1 MNMTA
6 RFDAIGFD
14 ADDTLWHSEILY
26 AEAQAQLR
34 QLLGGY
40 AAPDRIDAV
49 LHDTEMRNLPRYGY
63 GIKGFALS
71 MIEAALEVSGDQ
83 ITGHEVRQVLNAA
96 QRMLSADL
104 QLLDHAAEVV
114 AQLAQTYPLLL
125 ITKGDLFDQERKIDR
140 SGLRSYFSQIEIVR
154 DKTPE
159 VYAALL
165 DKHHLAPGRFLMVG
179 NSLRSDILPVVELG
193 GRAVHIPYHIT
204 WAHEHVETPN
214 TDGYVTLDHLGQLP
228 EVIARLTSA

>member
-1 MNMTA
+1 MTPH
-6 RFDAIGFD
+6 FDAIGFD

-34 QLLGGY
+34 QMLGGY

-49 LHDTEMRNLPRYGY
+49 LHATEMRNLALYGY

-71 MIEAALEVSGDQ
+71 MIEAALDVSADRL
-83 ITGHEVRQVLNAA
+83 TGREVRQVLAA
-96 QRMLSADL
+96 ARQMLSADL

-114 AQLAQTYPLLL
+114 ARLAETYPLML
-125 ITKGDLFDQERKIDR
+125 ITKGDLFDQERKIEQ
-140 SGLRSYFSQIEIVR
+140 SGLRPYFSQIEIVR
-154 DKTPE
+154 DKTAE

-165 DKHHLAPGRFLMVG
+165 TKHHIPPPRFVMIG

-193 GRAVHIPYHIT
+193 GYAIHIPYHIT
-204 WAHEHVETPN
+204 WAHEHIDTPD
-214 TDGYVTLDHLGQLP
+214 TDGYVTLEHLGQLP
-228 EVIARLTSA
+228 AAIARLTSA

>member
-1 MNMTA
+1 MTPY
-6 RFDAIGFD
+6 FEAIGFD

-34 QLLGGY
+34 QMLGGY

-49 LHDTEMRNLPRYGY
+49 LHATEMRNLALYGY

-71 MIEAALEVSGDQ
+71 MIEAALDVSADRL
-83 ITGHEVRQVLNAA
+83 TGREVRQVLAA
-96 QRMLSADL
+96 ARHMLSADL

-114 AQLAQTYPLLL
+114 AQLAQTYPLML
-125 ITKGDLFDQERKIDR
+125 ITKGDVFDQERKIER
-140 SGLRSYFSQIEIVR
+140 SGLRSYFRQIEIVR
-154 DKTPE
+154 DKTAE

-165 DKHHLAPGRFLMVG
+165 NKHHIAPERFLMVG

-193 GRAVHIPYHIT
+193 GYAIHIPYHIT
-204 WAHEHVETPN
+204 WAHEHIDAPDI
-214 TDGYVTLDHLGQLP
+214 DGYVTLEHLGQLP
-228 EVIARLTSA
+228 AAIARLTSA

>member
-1 MNMTA
+1 MA

-14 ADDTLWHSEILY
+14 ADDTLWHSESLY
-26 AEAQAQLR
+26 AETQAQLR
-34 QLLGGY
+34 QILGGY

-49 LHDTEMRNLPRYGY
+49 LHATEMRNLALYGY

-71 MIEAALEVSGDQ
+71 MIEAALDVSDDRL
-83 ITGHEVRQVLNAA
+83 TGREVRQVLDAA
-96 QRMLSADL
+96 RQMLSAEV

-114 AQLAQTYPLLL
+114 AHLAETYPLML
-125 ITKGDLFDQERKIDR
+125 ITKGDLFDQERKIEQ

-154 DKTPE
+154 DKTAE

-165 DKHHLAPGRFLMVG
+165 TKRHIPPPRFVMIG

-193 GRAVHIPYHIT
+193 GYAIHIPYHIT
-204 WAHEHVETPN
+204 WAHEHVEAPDP
-214 TDGYVTLDHLGQLP
+214 DGYVTLEHLGQLP
-228 EVIARLTSA
+228 AAIARLTSA

>member
-1 MNMTA
+1 MTS

-14 ADDTLWHSEILY
+14 ADDTLWHSEIFY

-40 AAPDRIDAV
+40 AAPDRIDAA
-49 LHDTEMRNLPRYGY
+49 LHDTEMRNLPLYGY

-71 MIEAALEVSGDQ
+71 MIETALAVSADQ
-83 ITGHEVRQVLNAA
+83 LTGREVRQVLDAA
-96 QRMLSADL
+96 RHMLSAEVR
-104 QLLDHAAEVV
+104 LLDHAAEVV

-125 ITKGDLFDQERKIDR
+125 ITKGDLFDQERKIER
-140 SGLRSYFSQIEIVR
+140 SGLRAYFSQIEILR
-154 DKTPE
+154 DKTAE

-165 DKHHLAPGRFLMVG
+165 DKHHLAPKRFLMVG
-179 NSLRSDILPVVELG
+179 NSLRSDILPIVELG

-204 WAHEHVETPN
+204 WAHEHVEAPN
-214 TDGYVTLDHLGQLP
+214 TDDYVTLDHLGQLP